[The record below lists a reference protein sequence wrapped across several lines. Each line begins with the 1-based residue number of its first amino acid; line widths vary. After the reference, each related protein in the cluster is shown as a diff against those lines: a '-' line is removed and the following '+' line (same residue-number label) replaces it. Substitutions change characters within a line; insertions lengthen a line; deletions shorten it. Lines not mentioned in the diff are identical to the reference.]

1 MASQNTRKETD
12 LRKLIK
18 NGYKVEMINDNVDEF
33 HVFLEGPPN
42 SLYSEGVWK
51 VTVKLP
57 ADYPSKPPA
66 IAFKTTIYH
75 PNIHSMQVRL
85 VEVVPDVEPSASPSS
100 GNVAQWLWSWFGADQ
115 AMVQFVFSPFEVQIV
130 SLFLEYVPI
139 FRELEY
145 IETDVLLVERHMME
159 GMMMKVKT
167 VVNYHSNEAGKDGTV
182 VETKTEASTSKQ
194 APLFKGSHVNDFGVF
209 DYDNEF

>member
-1 MASQNTRKETD
+1 
-12 LRKLIK
+12 IK

-85 VEVVPDVEPSASPSS
+85 DLLMVFDYFLPQLLMTPNAEHPLNKEAAALLMSDKANYEATVKVEVVPDVEPSASPSS
-100 GNVAQWLWSWFGADQ
+100 GNEAMAVVLVWKMRQWL
-115 AMVQFVFSPFEVQIV
+115 QFVFP
-130 SLFLEYVPI
+130 
-139 FRELEY
+139 
-145 IETDVLLVERHMME
+145 H
-159 GMMMKVKT
+159 
-167 VVNYHSNEAGKDGTV
+167 
-182 VETKTEASTSKQ
+182 
-194 APLFKGSHVNDFGVF
+194 
-209 DYDNEF
+209 